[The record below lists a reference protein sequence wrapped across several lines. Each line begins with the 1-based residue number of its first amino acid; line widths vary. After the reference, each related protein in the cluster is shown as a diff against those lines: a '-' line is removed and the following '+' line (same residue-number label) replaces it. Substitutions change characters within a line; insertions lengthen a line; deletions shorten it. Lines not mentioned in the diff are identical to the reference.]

1 MGVPDCIDTSLKE
14 TAVPDKKFVFS
25 LCLLSLV
32 ITNFNYFGY
41 VFKHQSNNN
50 VFQFQKCYITL
61 KKTET
66 FDDFFTSVV
75 AALKTVFN
83 DLTLQKNTFLPLK
96 KQALNI
102 HCRSLGKS
110 HF

>member
-32 ITNFNYFGY
+32 ITIFNYFGY
-41 VFKHQSNNN
+41 VFKHQSNN
-50 VFQFQKCYITL
+50 VFQFQKYSITL
-61 KKTET
+61 KNKI

-83 DLTLQKNTFLPLK
+83 DLT
-96 KQALNI
+96 
-102 HCRSLGKS
+102 
-110 HF
+110 

>member
-1 MGVPDCIDTSLKE
+1 MSHRVERLGISTFLNTP
-14 TAVPDKKFVFS
+14 S

-32 ITNFNYFGY
+32 IRIFNYFGY
-41 VFKHQSNNN
+41 VFKHQSNN
-50 VFQFQKCYITL
+50 VFQFQKYSIITL
-61 KKTET
+61 KNKI

-75 AALKTVFN
+75 AALKTVF
-83 DLTLQKNTFLPLK
+83 LLLK

-110 HF
+110 HFFIPSNLIYVLLCFSLFF